1 MAENWQIQMVAC
13 LSGGVSGTRPESRVA
28 LIAMTTPT
36 GRQEVLRMF
45 DEPAGFA
52 TSAAAILNDFQRL
65 LRIPGGSSSFGFV
78 LRERPAPEQPL
89 APHLHNPAV
98 VGRRGNLSDYGATTT
113 LSDLF
118 EIRLSTLRQ
127 GDLQWEGDERG
138 PVAHR
143 VLSGRDIRRDHSV
156 AAPDEFSKWTDNTD
170 CATQTGDIAVRAVY
184 DLNGPEEGFVWARI
198 EAENTPSVPNPNV
211 IMLRPRVG
219 VSTRQLDFVLR
230 YLSSRHVMELSE
242 DPRVGSFRRL
252 HESTLSTWRVPLPDE
267 PLSDAINEVESVR
280 LRVAQWVEEAD
291 DIIESLFDDDSA
303 TLSRQR
309 VIERSRNVRLR
320 MTAIGNIETLSGR
333 VRTQYPLPIA
343 YSWRILE
350 VARSNGASRE
360 AYLAMLDAAEHILA
374 FTAGVGLALAREVGQ
389 PVSAANDIATARLA
403 RRQGPSM
410 SDWCNVLDELAG
422 QSFADIDVAISTT
435 EFRDFC
441 RNPRNKE
448 ARRNLVNRR
457 NDEAHQRRVEEVNIS
472 TACDEALDNLEVLLE
487 ALTFYLDNTLIIP
500 TTVRWD
506 TFKQSGDLG
515 YRRLAGDHPIV
526 PTQQMPVRTP
536 AVEIGSLYLLDSNA
550 ALHLLRPYLVGRN
563 CETCGTFS
571 VFHVDRFLDGVLTLK
586 SIEHGHVVNA
596 SSEIVEAV
604 RAVGLLPR
612 T

>member
-1 MAENWQIQMVAC
+1 MAENWQIQMVAS
-13 LSGGVSGTRPESRVA
+13 LSGGVPGIRPDFRFAITDLTAPADSR
-28 LIAMTTPT
+28 
-36 GRQEVLRMF
+36 EVLRMF
-45 DEPAGFA
+45 DAPTRLSIEPAPIIA
-52 TSAAAILNDFQRL
+52 DFQRL
-65 LRIPGGSSSFGFV
+65 LRMPGGSSEFGFV
-78 LRERPAPEQPL
+78 LRKRPTGGESL
-89 APHLHNPAV
+89 APNLHDPAV
-98 VGRRGNLSDYGATTT
+98 VSRRGGLSDYGETTT
-113 LSDLF
+113 LGSLF
-118 EIRLSTLRQ
+118 EIRQSTVRPEGFLGR
-127 GDLQWEGDERG
+127 GDPRG
-138 PVAHR
+138 VNTHR
-143 VLSGRDIRRDHSV
+143 VLSGGDIRRDHCIE
-156 AAPDEFSKWTDNTD
+156 APHEDSRWTDSTE
-170 CATQTGDIAVRAVY
+170 CATQGGDIAIRAFY
-184 DLNGPEEGFVWARI
+184 DLRGPVEGFIWARI
-198 EAENTPSVPNPNV
+198 EAEDTPAVPGPNV
-211 IMLRPRVG
+211 IVLRPKPG
-219 VSTRQLDFVLR
+219 ISNQNLDFVLR

-280 LRVAQWVEEAD
+280 HRVAQWVEEAD

-303 TLSRQR
+303 TMSRQR

-343 YSWRILE
+343 YSWRMLE
-350 VARSNGASRE
+350 VARSNGPSRE

-422 QSFADIDVAISTT
+422 PSFADIDGAISTT

-457 NDEAHQRRVEEVNIS
+457 NDEAHQRRIEEVNIS
-472 TACDEALDNLEVLLE
+472 TACDEAFEHLELLLE

-526 PTQQMPVRTP
+526 PTQQMPIRTP

-550 ALHLLRPYLVGRN
+550 ALHLLRPYLVGSN

-612 T
+612 P